1 MNVNID
7 KDAGDP
13 IEIINNYLWN
23 HTNES
28 LDSIEDLTVGLL
40 IELQK
45 AGWCLTD
52 DEGSKIVLET
62 TDERS

>member
-1 MNVNID
+1 MNIQID

-13 IEIINNYLWN
+13 IEIINNYLWA
-23 HTNES
+23 HTDES
-28 LDSIEDLTVGLL
+28 TDDIQNLTVRLL
-40 IELQK
+40 LELQK